1 VSLLSTKDLVKTYA
15 SRRVV
20 DCVSVVVEP
29 GEVVGLLGPNGA
41 GKTTSFYM
49 IAGLIRPENGRV
61 FFQGVDISHLSMYRR
76 AKLGIGYLPQQPSIF
91 KKLTVEENVLIIL
104 ESLKLSKKERMDKLT
119 SLLDFLHLGNL
130 AKHEAWSLSG
140 GERRRLE
147 ITRLLVTSP
156 KIILLDE
163 PFAGVDPLS
172 VLDVQHIIL
181 KLKKNGLGILLTDHN
196 VRETLSITDR
206 TYLLF
211 DGKVMKEGDAQ
222 FLANDPEAKK
232 LYLGENFKL

>member
-1 VSLLSTKDLVKTYA
+1 MSLLSTKELIKSYQ

-20 DCVSVVVEP
+20 DRVNMVVEP

-41 GKTTSFYM
+41 GKTTTFYM
-49 IAGLIRPENGRV
+49 IAGIIRPDSGRV
-61 FFQGVDISHLSMYRR
+61 FFDGIDISGLNMYHR

-91 KKLTVEENVLIIL
+91 KKLTVEENILIIL
-104 ESLKLSKKERMDKLT
+104 ESLKLSKKEKGERLKSLMDY
-119 SLLDFLHLGNL
+119 LHLGHL

-163 PFAGVDPLS
+163 PFLGVDPIS
-172 VLDVQHIIL
+172 VLDVQKIIL
-181 KLKKNGLGILLTDHN
+181 KLKKSGLGILLTDHN

-211 DGKVMKEGDAQ
+211 DGQVMKEGDSA
-222 FLANDPEAKK
+222 FLSNDPEAKRF
-232 LYLGENFKL
+232 YLGENFRL